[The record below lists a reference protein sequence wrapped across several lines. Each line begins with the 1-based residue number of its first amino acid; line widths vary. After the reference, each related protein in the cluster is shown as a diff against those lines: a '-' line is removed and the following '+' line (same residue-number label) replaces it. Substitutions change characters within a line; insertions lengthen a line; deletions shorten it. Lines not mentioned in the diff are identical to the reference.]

1 MDALNLDPEL
11 EARLTAIVAET
22 GKTKV
27 FHIEAALADYLDDLE
42 DQALAEEGMRD
53 YDPAQNVLLDV
64 VKRDLGLDS

>member
-11 EARLTAIVAET
+11 EARLTALVAET
-22 GKTKV
+22 GKPKV
-27 FHIEAALADYLDDLE
+27 FHVEAALAEYLDELD

-53 YDPAQNVLLDV
+53 YDPAQNVPLND